1 MFLLW
6 FERGVPPGIEGEM
19 EGRAAAAGPAPGPHP
34 LDTIAGADGVIASSV
49 LRYEAAIFD
58 RAPRL
63 KVIARTGIGTELI
76 DIPEATRRGIAVC
89 NAPDGPTI
97 STAEHTIA
105 LMLAVA
111 KRLKAAEGRLRR
123 GEGNYFVAHD
133 GLELDGRTLGLVG
146 FGRIGR
152 RVAVLGTAL
161 GMEVLAH
168 DPYAAIDP
176 GLATES
182 ESLERL
188 LAASDVVSLHL
199 PLTAEN
205 RGMIGAE
212 AIAAMRPGAVLVNA
226 ARGGLVDHQALL
238 DALER
243 GHLGGAGLDTTD
255 PEPLP
260 PGHPLFE
267 RDDVVVTPHIAA
279 ATGAGKRRL
288 YVTAIREALA
298 VLEGREP
305 DHPVNPEVLEGTARD
320 EAQEGA

>member
-6 FERGVPPGIEGEM
+6 FERGVPPAMEGEL
-19 EGRAAAAGPAPGPHP
+19 EGGAAAVGPGAGPDP
-34 LDTIAGADGVIASSV
+34 LDTIAKADGVIASSV
-49 LRYEAAIFD
+49 LRYDAAIFD

-152 RVAVLGTAL
+152 RVAVLGAAL

-168 DPYAAIDP
+168 DPYAGVDP
-176 GLATES
+176 DLAMES

-188 LAASDVVSLHL
+188 LAGSDVVSLHL
-199 PLTAEN
+199 PLTADN

-226 ARGGLVDHQALL
+226 ARGGLVDHDALL

-298 VLEGREP
+298 VLEGRKP
-305 DHPVNPEVLEGTARD
+305 DHPVNPEVLGGTARD

>member
-1 MFLLW
+1 
-6 FERGVPPGIEGEM
+6 
-19 EGRAAAAGPAPGPHP
+19 
-34 LDTIAGADGVIASSV
+34 
-49 LRYEAAIFD
+49 
-58 RAPRL
+58 
-63 KVIARTGIGTELI
+63 
-76 DIPEATRRGIAVC
+76 
-89 NAPDGPTI
+89 
-97 STAEHTIA
+97 
-105 LMLAVA
+105 
-111 KRLKAAEGRLRR
+111 
-123 GEGNYFVAHD
+123 
-133 GLELDGRTLGLVG
+133 
-146 FGRIGR
+146 
-152 RVAVLGTAL
+152 
-161 GMEVLAH
+161 
-168 DPYAAIDP
+168 
-176 GLATES
+176 
-182 ESLERL
+182 
-188 LAASDVVSLHL
+188 
-199 PLTAEN
+199 
-205 RGMIGAE
+205 MIGAE